1 MPRLLFFSLST
12 ICGYNSRAATKRGRR
27 LFLSLEQVVKLRNT
41 TITWLKN
48 NRELP
53 VLSTSPLLAVRL
65 FLTLPR
71 RRRGLRRSL
80 CHRRPV
86 SEPQKEGW
94 QYFCNASLAT
104 PPDFRQWILAS
115 SVPSTQA
122 EIPHIRTGEW
132 CRGTILLNCT
142 CVINTNA
149 PRGHEYT

>member
-27 LFLSLEQVVKLRNT
+27 LFLSLEQVVKLCTT
-41 TITWLKN
+41 TITRLKS

-71 RRRGLRRSL
+71 CRRGLQRGL
-80 CHRRPV
+80 CHRRPI

-94 QYFCNASLAT
+94 QCFGDRGQRFARYPTRLWTVN
-104 PPDFRQWILAS
+104 
-115 SVPSTQA
+115 
-122 EIPHIRTGEW
+122 TG
-132 CRGTILLNCT
+132 IF
-142 CVINTNA
+142 CVIDASRNSTHQKRA
-149 PRGHEYT
+149 STI